1 MWLKA
6 LLCIHVPAVYEKS
19 SLIRCLQEAAEG
31 QNDCI
36 EEPTFVGAVLVCV
49 SVVGSVQLLLL
60 YKHVPHAQS
69 WLKKKVCFLLK
80 KERASAP
87 CKSSSEMWFVEK
99 NPFLGIDFWTWW
111 WRCLVGHTSCSEH
124 CEMRKTSAR
133 RQEKKGR
140 KVLSVPFSSRY
151 GGQAGVWASHRSHQ
165 MQGWWCYNK

>member
-1 MWLKA
+1 MLVKIIQKKYHCNIKVCLYCLCIIDFSSSVWLKA

-87 CKSSSEMWFVEK
+87 CKSSSEM
-99 NPFLGIDFWTWW
+99 
-111 WRCLVGHTSCSEH
+111 
-124 CEMRKTSAR
+124 
-133 RQEKKGR
+133 
-140 KVLSVPFSSRY
+140 
-151 GGQAGVWASHRSHQ
+151 
-165 MQGWWCYNK
+165 